1 MLNGTIKRKLV
12 FGLVL
17 VLCLSATMTAS
28 GIVGLIS
35 YRNVIQNLDNV
46 LNVAPHKTE
55 LVEAVTGLFEPLAEF
70 EPLRPAVEKV
80 TVSDKVPFAKRQQV
94 AHQQLKNFQTQ
105 LQIAKHQLDTFWRRT
120 SNIDAPELISGRRAV
135 TQQILTGMSKIFVE
149 LEASEDVLG
158 TVNKHDSAVQVL
170 RNAVS
175 HLVLSANQLPDP
187 SASLREELDN
197 ARAVYRR
204 SWNVLISASVA
215 GLLWFLLLIAYGY
228 TSIFSPLR
236 TLHAGASRVARGDF
250 DFRVR
255 LNTKDEMNE
264 LADAFNKMTT
274 RFQETKADLDNQV
287 RDRSKQLVRSERL
300 AGVGFLAAGVA
311 HEINNPLSAIQ
322 MAADSLQDRA
332 EALERVMDPADAPVV
347 QHYLK
352 MIQRESDRCRQIT
365 SKLLDFARG
374 QDATRVRYD
383 VTGLIR
389 EVSDMVQ
396 LLSKHRNKKI
406 IFDRPE
412 ACYLEIN
419 SAEIKQVILN
429 LVANALESME
439 QEGRLEISLSEQ
451 TDQVIIAFRDDG
463 CGMTQEVKDNL
474 FEPFFTQKQAGQG
487 TGLGLSISN
496 RIIHEHGG
504 TIEVVSDGPGQGST
518 FFVRIPRRAQVQ
530 GAAA

>member
-1 MLNGTIKRKLV
+1 MMNGTIKRKLV

-35 YRNVIQNLDNV
+35 YKNVIQNLDYG
-46 LNVAPHKTE
+46 LNTAPHKTE
-55 LVEAVTGLFEPLAEF
+55 LVEAITELFG
-70 EPLRPAVEKV
+70 PLREPFELVPA
-80 TVSDKVPFAKRQQV
+80 SARQQF
-94 AHQQLKNFQTQ
+94 ATRQLKIFQLL
-105 LQIAKHQLDTFWRRT
+105 LQKAGEQFETFSRRT
-120 SNIDAPELISGRRAV
+120 ANLDASELISGRRAV
-135 TQQILTGMSKIFVE
+135 TQPILATMSKRFAE
-149 LEASEDVLG
+149 LVAVQGLLGDV
-158 TVNKHDSAVQVL
+158 NRHESAVQVL
-170 RNAVS
+170 RQAVAD
-175 HLVLSANQLPDP
+175 LVLDVNQLPDP
-187 SASLREELDN
+187 AASLRQELEN
-197 ARAVYRR
+197 ARAVYRM
-204 SWNVLISASVA
+204 SWNVLITASVL
-215 GLLWFLLLIAYGY
+215 GLLWFLGLIAYGY
-228 TSIFSPLR
+228 ASIFSPLR

-250 DFRVR
+250 DFRVMI
-255 LNTKDEMNE
+255 NTQDEMNE

-274 RFQETKADLDNQV
+274 RFQETKADLDSQV
-287 RDRSKQLVRSERL
+287 RDRSRQLVRSERL

-322 MAADSLQDRA
+322 MAADSLSERA
-332 EALERVMDPADAPVV
+332 EGLERIMDPADASVV

-352 MIQRESDRCRQIT
+352 MIQREADRCRQIT
-365 SKLLDFARG
+365 GKLLDFARG
-374 QDATRVRYD
+374 QDATRTRYD
-383 VTGLIR
+383 VTSLIR
-389 EVSDMVQ
+389 EVREMVQ
-396 LLSKHRNKKI
+396 LLSKHRNKQI
-406 IFDRPE
+406 VFERPE
-412 ACYLEIN
+412 PCYLEIN

-439 QEGRLEISLSEQ
+439 QEGMLVISLAEQ
-451 TDQVIIAFRDDG
+451 IDQVIIAFRDDG

-504 TIEVVSDGPGQGST
+504 SIDVVSDGPGKGST